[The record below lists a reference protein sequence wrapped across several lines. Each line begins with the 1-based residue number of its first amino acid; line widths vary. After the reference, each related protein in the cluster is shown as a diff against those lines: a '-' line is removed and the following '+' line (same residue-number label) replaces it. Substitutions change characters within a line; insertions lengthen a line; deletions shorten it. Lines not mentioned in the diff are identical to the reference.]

1 MWLNTINY
9 SPFLAL
15 TVLVISRIRLKTN
28 NTNNSFVLRVYHIEP
43 EASLP
48 YGHLDNNNN
57 NNNSNIIKATSNYI
71 ILKITNNGICNDGA
85 DSATADVAAAAVAN
99 DDEDEDN

>member
-71 ILKITNNGICNDGA
+71 ILKITNNGICNDGV
-85 DSATADVAAAAVAN
+85 DSATAGDAAAAADD
-99 DDEDEDN
+99 DDEDN